1 MHKKSSTGPF
11 PPQSSPSPPSDGSC
25 PVKAPNTPLPS
36 STPKTSTFSVLNP
49 LNYMP
54 SNLSQSRASNQTVH
68 LPTERELS
76 SIPRGDTD
84 SNWEYPSPQ
93 QMYNAMLRKGYDDT
107 PEDAVESMVAVHNF
121 LNEGAWAEIV
131 AWEQRFSQGL
141 GKGWQACSRGESGFM
156 ESPMSR
162 EMVPQP
168 KLLRFMGRPGDVSP
182 KARILEFMGWLR
194 PSKFGY
200 VARLETVNLRFADS
214 FLEENFPSTDMTGL
228 CRDKRLEDRFKR
240 SDTLSI
246 TTQDLRNLQASRCST
261 SMFGLQL
268 MDLQQPWNE

>member
-1 MHKKSSTGPF
+1 
-11 PPQSSPSPPSDGSC
+11 
-25 PVKAPNTPLPS
+25 
-36 STPKTSTFSVLNP
+36 
-49 LNYMP
+49 MP

-76 SIPRGDTD
+76 SIPRGDRD

-141 GKGWQACSRGESGFM
+141 ANGWQACSKGERRFM
-156 ESPMSR
+156 ESLSNK
-162 EMVPQP
+162 ETVQQP
-168 KLLRFMGRPGDVSP
+168 KLLRFMGRPGDVTP
-182 KARILEFMGWLR
+182 KARMLEFMGWIW

-200 VARLETVNLRFADS
+200 VARLEIIKSQFAD
-214 FLEENFPSTDMTGL
+214 FFPEENFPSTGMTGL
-228 CRDKRLEDRFKR
+228 CRDKPLEGKPKR
-240 SDTLSI
+240 SDTLST
-246 TTQDLRNLQASRCST
+246 TTQDLLSLQASPCSI
-261 SMFGLQL
+261 SMFDLQL
-268 MDLQQPWNE
+268 MDLRQLWNE